1 MKHIKL
7 YEAFGESQYN
17 MSERIPTEIRVKF
30 ARGGFD
36 KFYED
41 WKPEGYTNNGEQ
53 YIEDL
58 KDGTGMR
65 LDSSVYGGYDL
76 FRSTSDRVYFLEY
89 LPRMK
94 EIYIFGS
101 EIGYKPTFS
110 SKPIRNEAGTGN
122 TNYQFDKIEVGEVD
136 HRGYFEIIEVR

>member
-94 EIYIFGS
+94 EIYMEIQDQFPNGEIPNDFNFDEYIAQKLS
-101 EIGYKPTFS
+101 EK
-110 SKPIRNEAGTGN
+110 K
-122 TNYQFDKIEVGEVD
+122 
-136 HRGYFEIIEVR
+136 